1 MSNSSTTTF
10 DRTAGQSLGSATL
23 RRGAALAA
31 APLRF
36 VGFWAAI
43 ALPFLYLPLLYGGL
57 QGQQLLVFCGLLLV
71 NAVALVLGHKH
82 GR

>member
-1 MSNSSTTTF
+1 MSNSSTTVL
-10 DRTAGQSLGSATL
+10 DRTAGRTPGRDTL

-31 APLRF
+31 VPLRF

-57 QGQQLLVFCGLLLV
+57 QGDQVLVFCGLLAA
-71 NAVALVLGHKH
+71 NVASLVLGHKH